1 MVKANMNDEPVQF
14 GTDDLARLVLEILDD
29 MKAQTV
35 KTLDVRQLTDVTDV
49 MIIASGTSDRH
60 VKAMASQ
67 VRERVAETA
76 RLRPIGVEGESE
88 GDWVLIDLGDVVVH
102 LMRPETR
109 EYYDLERLWNREVEE
124 LVRLNRE
131 QPE

>member
-1 MVKANMNDEPVQF
+1 MNEEAVPVEA
-14 GTDDLARLVLEILDD
+14 DDLKRLVLQILEDA
-29 MKAQTV
+29 KAQSV
-35 KTLDVRQLTDVTDV
+35 NALDVHQLTDVTDV

-60 VKAMASQ
+60 VRAMASQ
-67 VRERVAETA
+67 VRDRVREEAGI
-76 RLRPIGVEGESE
+76 RPIGVEGESE

>member
-1 MVKANMNDEPVQF
+1 MNEEPDQVDI
-14 GTDDLARLVLEILDD
+14 DDLKRLVLQILED
-29 MKAQTV
+29 MKAQNV
-35 KTLDVRQLTDVTDV
+35 KTLDVRQLTDVTDL

-60 VKAMASQ
+60 VKSMATR
-67 VRERVAETA
+67 VRDGVRETA
-76 RLRPIGVEGESE
+76 RIRPIGVEGESE
-88 GDWVLIDLGDVVVH
+88 GDWVLIDLGDIVVH

-131 QPE
+131 QPD

>member
-1 MVKANMNDEPVQF
+1 MNEKPDQVEI
-14 GTDDLARLVLEILDD
+14 DDLKRLVLQILED
-29 MKAQTV
+29 MKAQNV
-35 KTLDVRQLTDVTDV
+35 KALDVRQLTDVTDL

-60 VKAMASQ
+60 VKSMATR
-67 VRERVAETA
+67 VRDEVRETA
-76 RLRPIGVEGESE
+76 RIRPIGVEGESE
-88 GDWVLIDLGDVVVH
+88 GDWVLIDLGDIVVH

-131 QPE
+131 QPD

>member
-1 MVKANMNDEPVQF
+1 MKANMNDEPVQF
-14 GTDDLARLVLEILDD
+14 ETDDLERLVLEILDD

>member
-14 GTDDLARLVLEILDD
+14 GTDDLERLVLEILDD

>member
-1 MVKANMNDEPVQF
+1 MNEEPDQVDI
-14 GTDDLARLVLEILDD
+14 DDLKRLVLQILED
-29 MKAQTV
+29 MKAQNV
-35 KTLDVRQLTDVTDV
+35 KTLDVRQLTDVTDL

-60 VKAMASQ
+60 VKSMAARVRDG
-67 VRERVAETA
+67 VRETA
-76 RLRPIGVEGESE
+76 HIRPIGVEGESE
-88 GDWVLIDLGDVVVH
+88 GDWVLIDLGDIVVH

-131 QPE
+131 QPD

>member
-1 MVKANMNDEPVQF
+1 MVKANMNDETVQF
-14 GTDDLARLVLEILDD
+14 GTDDLERLVLEILDD
-29 MKAQTV
+29 MKAQAV

-60 VKAMASQ
+60 VRAMASQ

>member
-14 GTDDLARLVLEILDD
+14 DADDLKRLVLEILED
-29 MKAQTV
+29 MKAQSV
-35 KTLDVRQLTDVTDV
+35 KVLDVRQLTDVTDV

-67 VRERVAETA
+67 VRDRVAETA
-76 RLRPIGVEGESE
+76 RLRPIGVEGDSE

>member
-1 MVKANMNDEPVQF
+1 MNEKPDQVNI
-14 GTDDLARLVLEILDD
+14 DDLKRLVLQILED
-29 MKAQTV
+29 MKAQNV
-35 KTLDVRQLTDVTDV
+35 KALDVRQLTDVTDL

-60 VKAMASQ
+60 VKSMATR
-67 VRERVAETA
+67 VRDEVRETA
-76 RLRPIGVEGESE
+76 RIRPIGVEGESE
-88 GDWVLIDLGDVVVH
+88 GDWVLIDLGDIVVH

-131 QPE
+131 QPD

>member
-1 MVKANMNDEPVQF
+1 MNEKQVQV
-14 GTDDLARLVLEILDD
+14 GAEDLGRMVLEILED
-29 MKAQTV
+29 MKALDV
-35 KTLDVRQLTDVTDV
+35 SVLDVRQLTDVTDI

-60 VKAMASQ
+60 VKSMAVQ
-67 VRERVAETA
+67 VRD
-76 RLRPIGVEGESE
+76 RLRDAAHIRPIGVEGESE

-109 EYYDLERLWNREVEE
+109 EYYDLERLWNRELED

>member
-1 MVKANMNDEPVQF
+1 MNDEPVQADA
-14 GTDDLARLVLEILDD
+14 DDLKTIVLEILDD
-29 MKAQTV
+29 MKAQAV
-35 KTLDVRQLTDVTDV
+35 KVLDVRQLTDVTDV

-60 VKAMASQ
+60 VKGMASQ
-67 VRERVAETA
+67 VRERVNETA
-76 RLRPIGVEGESE
+76 HIRPIGVEGESE

-102 LMRPETR
+102 IMRPETR
-109 EYYDLERLWNREVEE
+109 EYYDLERLWSREVEE

>member
-1 MVKANMNDEPVQF
+1 MNDEPVQF
-14 GTDDLARLVLEILDD
+14 GTDDLERLVLEILDD
-29 MKAQTV
+29 MKAQAV